1 MTLHINGGLP
11 ARRDA
16 RHWALTLIAAGM
28 LGSASGCSGLLDV
41 TNPNNVN
48 ATALNNAASA
58 AAQVNGVIAQ
68 LTKGVTQVVGDLEV
82 ASDDMTWS
90 GSLDG
95 LNQLN
100 RGFVRD
106 AFNEFLED
114 GAFGMN
120 PARYSA
126 NRTITQL
133 EEFHAAGT
141 LADVS
146 QLVLANLYA
155 AVAYDFIANHYDD
168 YVIGSDQRVASPPV
182 GSDKMVTLYDSVEAA
197 TGRGLAL
204 APASNNALRGQLL
217 AMRARGKFDRAVWRM
232 LNPSGK
238 TPTQPLVNEQGAYDD
253 ALAALALLGSDTRFK
268 LEPQP
273 GMSYGNC
280 FLPSCTNSRREIKFS
295 PAIATYDY
303 LGTKTLTVAIKDPI
317 SGQPDP
323 VINLLG
329 LEFVNNNLL
338 SPVTITGSR
347 EMLLIMAEVA
357 LAKGNM
363 ADFATRINALRS
375 LNALPAWTGMG
386 GQPSALAMLQ
396 YERRVN
402 LFMQGRRLNDMYRF
416 GVVGADWVSN
426 SDAVTCP
433 GSMFPITNSERL
445 TNPLAATSTPSCGK

>member
-1 MTLHINGGLP
+1 MTLHINGGRP
-11 ARRDA
+11 AGRAARR
-16 RHWALTLIAAGM
+16 WATTLVAAGT
-28 LGSASGCSGLLDV
+28 LGAAWGCSGLLDV

-48 ATALNNAASA
+48 ASALTNPASA
-58 AAQVNGVIAQ
+58 AAQVNGIVAA
-68 LTKGVTQVVGDLEV
+68 LTKGATQLMGDIEI

-126 NRTITQL
+126 NRVIKQL
-133 EEFHAAGT
+133 EEFQKAGT
-141 LADVS
+141 LADAS
-146 QLVLANLYA
+146 QLALANLYA
-155 AVAYDFIANHYDD
+155 AVTYDLIANHYDD
-168 YVIGSDQRVASPPV
+168 YVISSDQRIAGAPV
-182 GSDKMVTLYDSVEAA
+182 GPDKMVTLYDSVEAA
-197 TGRGLAL
+197 VGRGLAV
-204 APASNNALRGQLL
+204 APSASTTLRGQLT
-217 AMRARGKFDRAVWRM
+217 AMRARAKFDRAVWKM
-232 LNPSGK
+232 LNPTGK
-238 TPTQPLVNEQGAYDD
+238 TPAQPLVNDQGAYDD
-253 ALAALALLGSDTRFK
+253 AQAALTLLGSDARFK
-268 LEPQP
+268 LEPQT

-303 LGTKTLTVAIKDPI
+303 LGTKTLTVALKDPI

-329 LEFVNNNLL
+329 LEFVNGNLL

-347 EMLLIMAEVA
+347 DMLLIMAEVA
-357 LAKGNM
+357 LAKGNT
-363 ADFATRINALRS
+363 ADFTTRINALRA
-375 LNALPAWTGMG
+375 LNNLPPWTGAA
-386 GQPSALAMLQ
+386 GQPSALEMLK

-416 GVVGADWVSN
+416 GIVDAEWASN

-445 TNPLAATSTPSCGK
+445 TNPLAASSTPSCGK

>member
-1 MTLHINGGLP
+1 MTLHINSGHTVGRT
-11 ARRDA
+11 ARQ
-16 RHWALTLIAAGM
+16 WAVTFVFAGM
-28 LGSASGCSGLLDV
+28 LGSAWGCSGLLDV

-48 ATALNNAASA
+48 ATALSNAASA
-58 AAQVNGVIAQ
+58 AAQVNGVLAQ
-68 LTKGVTQVVGDLEV
+68 LTKGVTQVVGDIEI

-100 RGFVRD
+100 RGFIRD

-133 EEFHAAGT
+133 EEFQKAGT
-141 LADVS
+141 LSDVS
-146 QLVLANLYA
+146 QLALANLYA
-155 AVAYDFIANHYDD
+155 AITYDFIANHYDD
-168 YVIGSDQRVASPPV
+168 YVIGSDQRIATAPV

-197 TGRGLAL
+197 AGRGLAI
-204 APASNNALRGQLL
+204 APASSNALRGQLL
-217 AMRARGKFDRAVWRM
+217 AMRARAKFDRAIWRM

-238 TPTQPLVNEQGAYDD
+238 TPAQPLVNEQGAYDD
-253 ALAALALLGSDTRFK
+253 AQAALALLGSDARFK
-268 LEPQP
+268 LEPQT

-295 PAIATYDY
+295 PALAVYDY
-303 LGTKTLTVAIKDPI
+303 LGTKTLAVAIKDPI

-347 EMLLIMAEVA
+347 DMLLIMAEVA
-357 LAKGNM
+357 LAKGNL

-375 LNALPAWTGMG
+375 LNAL
-386 GQPSALAMLQ
+386 
-396 YERRVN
+396 
-402 LFMQGRRLNDMYRF
+402 
-416 GVVGADWVSN
+416 
-426 SDAVTCP
+426 
-433 GSMFPITNSERL
+433 
-445 TNPLAATSTPSCGK
+445 